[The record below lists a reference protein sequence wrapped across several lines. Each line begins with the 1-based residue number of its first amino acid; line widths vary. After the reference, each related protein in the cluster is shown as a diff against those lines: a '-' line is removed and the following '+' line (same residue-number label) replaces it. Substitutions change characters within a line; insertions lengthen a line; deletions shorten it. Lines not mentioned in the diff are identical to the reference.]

1 MLDLEPQHLRSLRS
15 ILSAHVPN
23 AKAWAFGS
31 RVKDTARPFS
41 DLDLALEGDSP
52 IDPRTLA
59 LLRDDLA
66 ESDLPMAVD
75 VIDLKTTNPGF
86 RALVEQ
92 QRVLIPT

>member
-1 MLDLEPQHLRSLRS
+1 MLDLAPEHLRSLRI
-15 ILSAHVPN
+15 ILSAHVPY

-31 RVKDTARPFS
+31 RVKGTSRPFS

-59 LLRDDLA
+59 LLRDDLV
-66 ESDLPMAVD
+66 ESDLPMTVD